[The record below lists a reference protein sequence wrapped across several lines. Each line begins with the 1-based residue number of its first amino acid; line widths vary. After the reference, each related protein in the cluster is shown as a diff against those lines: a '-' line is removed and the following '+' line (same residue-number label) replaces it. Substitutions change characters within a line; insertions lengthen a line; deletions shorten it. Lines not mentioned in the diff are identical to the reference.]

1 MDNSNVKEFRIW
13 AHIGIDPESIAKIIK
28 YNSSL
33 STISFRMTNL
43 ASAGESLISALKL
56 NTSLKKIALQ
66 GDRTG
71 IVSITQG
78 LKKNFSLRNI
88 TFWSLDSKDEQLVKD
103 LIESAKNNKIE
114 KLGVVYSKIVGDLL
128 RELLAVESFKSL
140 KLVSCTLRSDE
151 IRIIGEKLKTN
162 RNLTHLDL
170 SCNTIS
176 SQDMPYLVEA
186 LKFNK
191 TLTRLNL
198 TECEIQ
204 SESAQYFAEIL
215 RTNSTLQ
222 DLNLDNNLFDSIAL
236 KTIGDALSTN
246 KTLLRLYI
254 RHEKIGNVLPA
265 FTEALKVN
273 KSLEY
278 LFLVYDPDDFKSVND
293 FSEVMKNN
301 TALRELIV
309 RGVQRGYLTTE
320 PNQQIVQLFSN
331 IFTTN
336 KALTKFKVQIPI
348 GLHIQQR
355 FNNFTDENERQ
366 QVQFKNDTKILMH
379 NIVKSSSARQLLP
392 IEIWRQIFSQLDYPG
407 IKSLKAMADAICK

>member
-1 MDNSNVKEFRIW
+1 
-13 AHIGIDPESIAKIIK
+13 
-28 YNSSL
+28 
-33 STISFRMTNL
+33 
-43 ASAGESLISALKL
+43 
-56 NTSLKKIALQ
+56 
-66 GDRTG
+66 
-71 IVSITQG
+71 
-78 LKKNFSLRNI
+78 
-88 TFWSLDSKDEQLVKD
+88 
-103 LIESAKNNKIE
+103 
-114 KLGVVYSKIVGDLL
+114 
-128 RELLAVESFKSL
+128 
-140 KLVSCTLRSDE
+140 
-151 IRIIGEKLKTN
+151 
-162 RNLTHLDL
+162 
-170 SCNTIS
+170 
-176 SQDMPYLVEA
+176 
-186 LKFNK
+186 
-191 TLTRLNL
+191 
-198 TECEIQ
+198 
-204 SESAQYFAEIL
+204 
-215 RTNSTLQ
+215 
-222 DLNLDNNLFDSIAL
+222 L

-278 LFLVYDPDDFKSVND
+278 LFLVYDPVDFKSVND

-366 QVQFKNDTKILMH
+366 QVQFKNDTKILMY

-392 IEIWRQIFSQLDYPG
+392 IEIWSQIFSQLDYPG
-407 IKSLKAMADAICK
+407 IKSLKAMADAICTTTVSTLHSFGQA